1 MIMKKKNVLYA
12 KMKKGY
18 VKNESENNFVKE
30 LLGMLTKKE
39 EQEKLKEHA
48 LSINNTNINNNNN
61 LNSGNDINK
70 KNTDINHNNN
80 NKKKQTNL
88 INAFII
94 SYKQQKQLI
103 QRTQLF
109 LIKLFN
115 IENIQ
120 KSKNIKVMQ

>member
-88 INAFII
+88 INASII
-94 SYKQQKQLI
+94 SYKQQKQLL

>member
-1 MIMKKKNVLYA
+1 MKKKNVLYA

-88 INAFII
+88 INASII
-94 SYKQQKQLI
+94 SYKQQK
-103 QRTQLF
+103 
-109 LIKLFN
+109 
-115 IENIQ
+115 
-120 KSKNIKVMQ
+120 

>member
-1 MIMKKKNVLYA
+1 MKKKNVLYA

-48 LSINNTNINNNNN
+48 LSINNTNNNN

-88 INAFII
+88 INASII
-94 SYKQQKQLI
+94 SYKQQK
-103 QRTQLF
+103 
-109 LIKLFN
+109 
-115 IENIQ
+115 
-120 KSKNIKVMQ
+120 

>member
-48 LSINNTNINNNNN
+48 LSINNTNININNN

-88 INAFII
+88 INASII
-94 SYKQQKQLI
+94 SYKQQKQLL